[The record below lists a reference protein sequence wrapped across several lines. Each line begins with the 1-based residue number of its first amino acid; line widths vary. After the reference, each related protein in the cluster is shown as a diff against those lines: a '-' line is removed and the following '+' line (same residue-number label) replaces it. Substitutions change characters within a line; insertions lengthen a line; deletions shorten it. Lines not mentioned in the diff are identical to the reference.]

1 MTHDT
6 QFKSDAFEAIHSAVA
21 DMVRAGTVDK
31 QTVRYFD
38 ETCLSTPQ
46 PMSPAAI
53 KALRESHQM
62 SQPVFARHLNTSTST
77 VQKWETGAKRPSGP
91 ALKLLAVVE
100 KHGIGVLG

>member
-1 MTHDT
+1 MKRDT
-6 QFKSDAFEAIHSAVA
+6 RYKSDPFEAIHSAVE

-31 QTVRYFD
+31 QTMRYFD
-38 ETCLSTPQ
+38 ETCLSIPQ

-53 KALRESHQM
+53 KALRENSRM
-62 SQPVFARHLNTSTST
+62 SQPVFARHLNTSAST